1 MTYLLRFLMAFWRR
15 TLRLFDYPLPPFPG
29 LLRVLDALFPFKLV
43 LTGLGAEVKGLVL
56 AMGVEPGL
64 FFIYLHAAYRVLYH
78 KNLHQKVH
86 YVFKIQKLGP
96 ALLTL
101 LHYPLLMIFLLY
113 SLFNACAAL
122 NVFPNSFH
130 GHGRGCFLLL
140 RIRPKGLKA

>member
-78 KNLHQKVH
+78 KNLHQ
-86 YVFKIQKLGP
+86 
-96 ALLTL
+96 
-101 LHYPLLMIFLLY
+101 
-113 SLFNACAAL
+113 
-122 NVFPNSFH
+122 NVFQAED
-130 GHGRGCFLLL
+130 G
-140 RIRPKGLKA
+140 IRVDLVTGVQTCALPILAMPPTWSSASKMITGSPCLASR